1 MDIFLDLP
9 LGWAILAL
17 FCVAMVRSNAT
28 YWIGR
33 GIAAGGRHTRFE
45 RHLNGPVMKRA
56 ERFMNTF
63 GPFAVTLCFLTVG
76 IHTAVVSSAGIAR
89 MRMIRFLPAVVLGSL
104 LWAIVYA
111 TVGMA
116 AIAAWVAL
124 VLASPIAAVVI
135 VVVLLGVLGF
145 LIWRRN
151 RGKRQGPQPEELTT
165 AEPAEGASDPTFS
178 AAPPDHTDR
187 SA

>member
-17 FCVAMVRSNAT
+17 FCVAMMRSNAT
-28 YWIGR
+28 YWLGR

-76 IHTAVVSSAGIAR
+76 IQTAVVSSAGIAR

-124 VLASPIAAVVI
+124 VLASPVAAVVI
-135 VVVLLGVLGF
+135 VVVLLGVLGC
-145 LIWRRN
+145 LIWRRK
-151 RGKRQGPQPEELTT
+151 RGKRQSAKTERLTT
-165 AEPAEGASDPTFS
+165 AEPTEGASHPTFS
-178 AAPPDHTDR
+178 AAPPGHTDR
-187 SA
+187 SE

>member
-1 MDIFLDLP
+1 MDAASQSSSESRISGASP
-9 LGWAILAL
+9 
-17 FCVAMVRSNAT
+17 RAT
-28 YWIGR
+28 SSCASSKRFPNG
-33 GIAAGGRHTRFE
+33 AGKQSFFQ
-45 RHLNGPVMKRA
+45 KRVP
-56 ERFMNTF
+56 ENR
-63 GPFAVTLCFLTVG
+63 PEWLQ
-76 IHTAVVSSAGIAR
+76 TAVVSSAGIAR

-145 LIWRRN
+145 LIWRRA